1 MTDDPTRTAVARRRV
16 VRRRLDIV
24 VVVAG
29 LAALVVCAVIA
40 RDGTVGPTE
49 REFFDAI
56 NGLPDGLLPVAQAA
70 QFLGV
75 LVIGPLVALAA
86 ALLRRWRLAIAAAA
100 ITVGKLAAE
109 RAVWEV
115 VQRQRPG
122 TSLPDAIVR
131 GNTPTSG
138 LAFVSGHVIL
148 VTALAWAITPYLRGA
163 WRVAPWVVVG
173 LVCLARIYLG
183 AHNPLDVVGG
193 LGLGLAVG
201 GLANLLVGVPVRR
214 RGV

>member
-1 MTDDPTRTAVARRRV
+1 MTEDDRPPAVARRR
-16 VRRRLDIV
+16 LDILV
-24 VVVAG
+24 GVGG
-29 LAALVVCAVIA
+29 LVMLVVCALIA

-49 REFFDAI
+49 REVFDAI

-75 LVIGPLVALAA
+75 LVIGPLVALGA

-109 RAVWEV
+109 RAVWEI

-122 TSLPDAIVR
+122 RSAPGAIVR
-131 GNTPTSG
+131 GDTPTSG

-148 VTALAWAITPYLRGA
+148 VTALAWAISPYLRGP
-163 WRVAPWVVVG
+163 WRPVPWVVVG
-173 LVCLARIYLG
+173 LVCVARIYLG
-183 AHNPLDVVGG
+183 AHNPLDVAGG
-193 LGLGLAVG
+193 MGLGLAVG
-201 GLANLLVGVPVRR
+201 GLANLLVGVPARR
-214 RGV
+214 REV

>member
-1 MTDDPTRTAVARRRV
+1 MGRTAVQ
-16 VRRRLDIV
+16 RRRLDIV
-24 VVVAG
+24 VAIAG
-29 LAALVVCAVIA
+29 LGVLAACAVVA
-40 RDGTVGPTE
+40 RDGTVGTTE
-49 REFFDAI
+49 REVFDAI

-75 LVIGPLVALAA
+75 LVIGPIVALAA
-86 ALLRRWRLAIAAAA
+86 ALLRRWRLAIAAAL
-100 ITVGKLAAE
+100 ITIGKLAAE
-109 RAVWEV
+109 RTVWEL

-131 GNTPTSG
+131 GDTPTSG

-163 WRVAPWVVVG
+163 WRPAPWVVVG
-173 LVCLARIYLG
+173 LVCVARIYLG
-183 AHNPLDVVGG
+183 AHNPLDVAGG

-201 GLANLLVGVPVRR
+201 GLTNLLVGVPARPPRR
-214 RGV
+214 VGG

>member
-1 MTDDPTRTAVARRRV
+1 MGRTAVQ
-16 VRRRLDIV
+16 RRRLDIV
-24 VVVAG
+24 VAVAG
-29 LAALVVCAVIA
+29 LGVLVACAVVA
-40 RDGTVGPTE
+40 RDGTVGTTE
-49 REFFDAI
+49 REVFDTI

-75 LVIGPLVALAA
+75 LVIGPIVALAA
-86 ALLRRWRLAIAAAA
+86 ALLRRWRLAIAAAL

-109 RAVWEV
+109 RTVWEL

-131 GNTPTSG
+131 GDTPMSG

-148 VTALAWAITPYLRGA
+148 VTALAWAITPYLWGA
-163 WRVAPWVVVG
+163 WRAAPWVVVG
-173 LVCLARIYLG
+173 LVCVARIYLG
-183 AHNPLDVVGG
+183 AHNPLDVAGG

-201 GLANLLVGVPVRR
+201 GLANLLVGVPARPR
-214 RGV
+214 AL